1 MSLNG
6 NFKMERGL
14 LWLPLLIVFFWLAWS
29 GKNEYQKVEAYQVWA
44 ENFDKSK
51 YDIYAVLG
59 IKNNL
64 ITWGKPTKL
73 GITNVNTF
81 SLEDIK
87 TIRLLVDEQAVN
99 LEQLPTKG
107 NACLEFIF
115 SNNEVIKIP
124 FTQIDLAFKWLK
136 FLEKIKAFNE

>member
-1 MSLNG
+1 
-6 NFKMERGL
+6 MERGL

-29 GKNEYQKVEAYQVWA
+29 GKNEYQKVEAYQAWA

-64 ITWGKPTKL
+64 ITWGKPTKS
-73 GITNVNTF
+73 GIVNVNTF

-87 TIRLLVDEQAVN
+87 KISLLVDDKPVN
-99 LEQLPTKG
+99 LEQLPSKG
-107 NACLEFIF
+107 NPSLEFIYP
-115 SNNEVIKIP
+115 NNEVVKIP
-124 FTQIDLAFKWLK
+124 FTQIHLALQWLK
-136 FLEKIKAFNE
+136 FLEKIKGFNE